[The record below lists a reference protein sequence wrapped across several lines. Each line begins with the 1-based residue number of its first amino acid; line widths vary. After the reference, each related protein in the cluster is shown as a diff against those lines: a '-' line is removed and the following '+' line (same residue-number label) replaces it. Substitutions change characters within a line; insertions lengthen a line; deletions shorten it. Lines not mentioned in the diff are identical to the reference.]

1 MSETPDAS
9 EIIDSLKDYVERQKD
24 LLEEDRDRLLKE
36 GKEKFEKVLEEK
48 QDVFAR
54 SLEQL
59 AARKSQQ
66 KASRKI
72 ASLRLFWRKIKRRL
86 RHVLFRKRPTQ
97 PQLFSVK
104 KTEDAPMVT
113 GEKEESARHD
123 S

>member
-36 GKEKFEKVLEEK
+36 GKEKFDKVLEEK
-48 QDVFAR
+48 QDLFAK

-59 AARKSQQ
+59 AAGKSKRQALRKTP
-66 KASRKI
+66 A
-72 ASLRLFWRKIKRRL
+72 LRSFLRQIKTRL
-86 RHVLFRKRPTQ
+86 RRVLFMKRPTQ
-97 PQLFSVK
+97 PYLLTVK
-104 KTEDAPMVT
+104 KTEDTPAVAA
-113 GEKEESARHD
+113 EKEASSSHI